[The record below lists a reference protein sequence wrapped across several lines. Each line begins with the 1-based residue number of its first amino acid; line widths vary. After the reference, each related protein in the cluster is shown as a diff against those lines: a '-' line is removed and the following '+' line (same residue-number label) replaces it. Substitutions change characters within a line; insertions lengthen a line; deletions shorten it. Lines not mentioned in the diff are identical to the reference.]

1 MADHVL
7 TLVKHL
13 NVFAEKVLLEKG
25 VKVSAKSKRHA
36 VLPLSRRP
44 EVSRLMWHLS
54 HLSSVETLMFTL

>member
-25 VKVSAKSKRHA
+25 VKVSA

-44 EVSRLMWHLS
+44 ELSRLMWHLS